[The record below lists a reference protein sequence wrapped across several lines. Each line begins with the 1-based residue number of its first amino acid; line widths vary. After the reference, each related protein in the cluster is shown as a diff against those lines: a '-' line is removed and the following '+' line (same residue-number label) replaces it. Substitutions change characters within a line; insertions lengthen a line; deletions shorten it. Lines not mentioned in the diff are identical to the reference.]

1 LLPFLLSFSSVIT
14 KNASSF
20 LPSLSLFSNILH
32 SYIIKSYGRPLSKSG
47 KEGEE
52 KHRGKASWLELVE
65 ESGELGEEC
74 MEDKC
79 ELVEVEEKRTCMA
92 S

>member
-1 LLPFLLSFSSVIT
+1 MDNVRRL
-14 KNASSF
+14 NEA
-20 LPSLSLFSNILH
+20 
-32 SYIIKSYGRPLSKSG
+32 YIESYGGPLSKSG

-52 KHRGKASWLELVE
+52 KRRGKASWLELVE

-74 MEDKC
+74 MEGKC
-79 ELVEVEEKRTCMA
+79 ELVEVVEKRTCMA